1 MVRLAPRYVL
11 AGLLCC
17 LSMHLAAGE
26 VTPEIK
32 ARLSQK
38 LQVLLPDAEIT
49 SVVATPIPD
58 LYEVM
63 VGASITYMSANGR
76 YAFNGSLIDI
86 DALKNLTD
94 DRRQAA
100 RAKMLGAL
108 GKEDYIEFRPK
119 GKINRSLYVFTDID
133 CGYCRK
139 LHQEVP
145 ALNEAGIAVR
155 YLAFPRSGIG
165 GESFDKLVS
174 VWCAAD
180 RNDALTVSKLGKG
193 VSSKKCDNPVAA
205 QFKIGEDFGIRGT
218 PAMYLDDGEQIGGY
232 RTAKDVIA
240 EYLPADS

>member
-1 MVRLAPRYVL
+1 MVNLTLRCVL
-11 AGLLCC
+11 VALFIC
-17 LSMHLAAGE
+17 STMDSLAAE

-32 ARLSQK
+32 AKLAKK
-38 LQVLLPDAEIT
+38 LQVLLPDSKIT
-49 SVVATPIPD
+49 SVVPTPIPD

-63 VGASITYMSANGR
+63 VGASITYMSADGR

-86 DALKNLTD
+86 DALKNLTN

-100 RAKMLGAL
+100 RAKMLANL
-108 GKEDYIEFRPK
+108 GSQDYIEFRPK

-139 LHQEVP
+139 QHQEVP
-145 ALNEAGIAVR
+145 ALLDAGIAVR

-174 VWCAAD
+174 VWCSKD

-193 VSSKKCDNPVAA
+193 VSAKKCDSPVAA
-205 QFKIGEDFGIRGT
+205 QYKIGEDFGIRGT

-232 RTAKDVIA
+232 RTAKDVIS

>member
-1 MVRLAPRYVL
+1 MVRSTLKYALAVL
-11 AGLLCC
+11 SLI
-17 LSMHLAAGE
+17 LASTTFA
-26 VTPEIK
+26 VDVSPEIRE
-32 ARLSQK
+32 RLSQK
-38 LQVLLPDAEIT
+38 LQILLPDAKVT
-49 SVVATPIPD
+49 SVVPTPIPD

-63 VGASITYMSANGR
+63 VGASITYMSADGR

-86 DALKNLTD
+86 DNLQNLTG

-100 RAKMLGAL
+100 RAVMLGGL
-108 GKEDYIEFRPK
+108 GKQDYIEFRPK
-119 GKINRSLYVFTDID
+119 GKISRALYVFTDID

-139 LHQEVP
+139 LHQQVP

-165 GESFDKLVS
+165 GDSFDKLVS
-174 VWCAAD
+174 VWCSKD
-180 RNDALTVSKLGKG
+180 RNDALTTSKLGKK
-193 VSSKKCDNPVAA
+193 VSAAKCDNPVAA

-232 RTAKDVIA
+232 RTAKDVIT